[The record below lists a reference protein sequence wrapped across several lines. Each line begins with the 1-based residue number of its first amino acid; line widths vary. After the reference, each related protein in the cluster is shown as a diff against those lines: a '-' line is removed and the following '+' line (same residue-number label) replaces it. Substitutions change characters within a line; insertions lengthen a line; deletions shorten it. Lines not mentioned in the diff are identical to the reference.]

1 MKSPYLK
8 PGSEKQPGGYLKYIA
23 TREGVE
29 MAEDTSRHLP
39 ATAQQQKQITKLVKQ
54 HPDNKDTHEYEDYIA
69 NSTRSNADAFI
80 NSVSESPQRDVY
92 LKYISERPGVE
103 KVGSNGLFT
112 DEGVPIVM
120 SQVQKE
126 MNEHPG
132 NIWTHIISLHRED
145 AERLGYNTPD
155 AWMHLLRSQR
165 NMIAQQMK
173 IAPENFRWYAA
184 FHNEGH
190 HPHVHMMA
198 YSVDPNEAYLT
209 KKGIEHIKSA
219 LAKEI
224 FRNDLLH
231 IYKKQ
236 TDFRDSLRH
245 ESVAR
250 LAEITAQI
258 NCGSFHDPVMEQLL
272 VRLADKLAQTG
283 GKKQYGYLNQETKKL
298 VDQVVARLAEEERI
312 QELYSLWYDLR
323 DDVLRTYTDT
333 FPERIPLEQNKEFK
347 SIRNAVVQVAIDIDT
362 PETVSQ
368 ADGYMERDEIF
379 DSSSDRFAEDSPEEP
394 PPSRHSRPRVP
405 TSNWWSDEYRIA
417 RLKQAGG
424 ADSPPMPE
432 EAYRLMLAEAERGNG
447 LAMHDVGRMLL
458 TGQGC
463 ARDEEAAQEWFMK
476 AYNAFFQMEQNAKDP
491 GYWQYRIGRMHAM
504 GYGVDQDDAEAAEWY
519 EQAVEW
525 RNPFAACALGSMYYH
540 GQGVAKDDDEAYGIF
555 KLAAEHPFRPN
566 AYAQF
571 QLGRMCSDPEES
583 EKWYRMAYQG
593 FLCIEQ
599 KLPDDKLYYRLGYM
613 NLHGLGTDKD
623 LEKAEMYFNKAAIL
637 GNVDAVYGM
646 GKLCLETEPERA
658 IRYFEL
664 AAKQGHTYAEYQ
676 LGKIYCFGIGV
687 PRDLETGMEW
697 LRLSAEHGNE
707 HASTLLQHV
716 NENLAASATWS
727 AFSLLGHLAQM
738 IRNDGEHQ
746 YRVRNHTDSKLKSK
760 IAEKKRLHGQKHQEE
775 YQSMQL

>member
-1 MKSPYLK
+1 
-8 PGSEKQPGGYLKYIA
+8 
-23 TREGVE
+23 

-39 ATAQQQKQITKLVKQ
+39 ATAQQQKQIAKLLKQ
-54 HPDNKDTHEYEDYIA
+54 HPDSKDAHEYEDYLS
-69 NSTRSNADAFI
+69 NPTRSNANAFI
-80 NSVSESPQRDVY
+80 NSVIELNGMPQRDIY
-92 LKYISERPGVE
+92 LKYIDERP
-103 KVGSNGLFT
+103 GSNGLFT
-112 DEGVPIVM
+112 DEGVPIVV

-126 MNEHPG
+126 MNEHAG

-145 AERLGYNTPD
+145 AERLGFNTPD

-165 NMIAQQMK
+165 NTIAQQMK

-272 VRLADKLAQTG
+272 VRLADELAQTG

-298 VDQVVARLAEEERI
+298 VNQVVARLAGEKRI

-323 DDVLRTYTDT
+323 EDVLRTYTDT

-362 PETVSQ
+362 LETVSQ

-394 PPSRHSRPRVP
+394 PSSRHSRPRVP
-405 TSNWWSDEYRIA
+405 TSDWWSDEYKLA

-432 EAYRLMLAEAERGNG
+432 EAYRLMLAEAEQGNG
-447 LAMHDVGRMLL
+447 LAMHDLGRMLL

-463 ARDEEAAQEWFMK
+463 ERNEETAQEWFLK

-491 GYWQYRIGRMHAM
+491 GYWQYRLGKMHAM

-525 RNPFAACALGSMYYH
+525 RNPFAAYALGSMYYRD
-540 GQGVAKDDDEAYGIF
+540 QGVAKDDDEAYRLF
-555 KLAAEHPFRPN
+555 KLAAEHPSRPN

-571 QLGRMCSDPEES
+571 QLGKICDDPEEA
-583 EKWYRMAYQG
+583 EKWYRLAYRG
-593 FLCIEQ
+593 FLRIEQ
-599 KLPDDKLYYRLGYM
+599 QLPDDKLYYRLGSM
-613 NLHGLGTDKD
+613 NLHGLGTNKD
-623 LEKAEMYFNKAAIL
+623 LEKAEKYFSKAAIL

-646 GKLCLETEPERA
+646 GKLCLETDSEKA
-658 IRYFEL
+658 IHFFEL

-676 LGKIYCFGIGV
+676 MGKIYCFGIDV

-707 HASTLLQHV
+707 HAATLLQHV

-738 IRNDGEHQ
+738 IRHDGEHQ
-746 YRVRNHTDSKLKSK
+746 YRVRTHTDSKIKSK

-775 YQSMQL
+775 YNGMQL

>member
-1 MKSPYLK
+1 
-8 PGSEKQPGGYLKYIA
+8 
-23 TREGVE
+23 

-39 ATAQQQKQITKLVKQ
+39 ATTQQQKHIAKLIRQ
-54 HPDNKDTHEYEDYIA
+54 HPDSKDTHEYEDYIA
-69 NSTRSNADAFI
+69 NPTRSNADAFI
-80 NSVSESPQRDVY
+80 NSVVELNGTPQRDIY

-103 KVGSNGLFT
+103 KLGSNGLFT
-112 DEGVPIVM
+112 DEGVPIVL

-126 MNEHPG
+126 MNESQS

-145 AERLGYNTPD
+145 AERLCYNTPD
-155 AWMHLLRSQR
+155 AWIHLLRSQR

-272 VRLADKLAQTG
+272 VQLADKLAQAS
-283 GKKQYGYLNQETKKL
+283 GKKQYGYLNPGTKKL

-323 DDVLRTYTDT
+323 EDVLRTYTDT

-347 SIRNAVVQVAIDIDT
+347 SIRNAVVQVATEIDISETVSEADANTESSETFDSSAVRSAEDT
-362 PETVSQ
+362 PE
-368 ADGYMERDEIF
+368 EL
-379 DSSSDRFAEDSPEEP
+379 P
-394 PPSRHSRPRVP
+394 PLRYCCPRVP
-405 TSNWWSDEYRIA
+405 TSDWWSDEYRLA

-424 ADSPPMPE
+424 ADSPPMSE
-432 EAYRLMLAEAERGNG
+432 DAYRLMLAEAEQGNG
-447 LAMHDVGRMLL
+447 LAMHDLGRMLL

-463 ARDEEAAQEWFMK
+463 VRDEEVAQEWFRK
-476 AYNAFFQMEQNAKDP
+476 AYNAFFQMEQTAQDP
-491 GYWQYRIGRMHAM
+491 GYWQYRLGRMHAM
-504 GYGVDQDDAEAAEWY
+504 GYGVDQDDAEAAGWY

-525 RNPFAACALGSMYYH
+525 RNPFAAYALGNMYLR
-540 GQGVAKDDDEAYGIF
+540 GQVVPQNEEEAFRLF
-555 KLAAEHPFRPN
+555 KLAAEHPTKPN

-571 QLGRMCSDPEES
+571 QLGKICDDLEEA
-583 EKWYRMAYQG
+583 EKWYRLAYQG
-593 FLCIEQ
+593 FLRIEQ
-599 KLPDDKLYYRLGYM
+599 QLPDDKLYYRLGSM
-613 NLHGLGTDKD
+613 NLYGLGTDKD

-637 GNVDAVYGM
+637 GNADAVYGT
-646 GKLCLETEPERA
+646 GKLCLETDSEKA
-658 IRYFEL
+658 IHFFEL

-676 LGKIYCFGIGV
+676 LGKIYCFGIDV

-707 HASTLLQHV
+707 HAATLLQHV
-716 NENLAASATWS
+716 KDNLTASATRS
-727 AFSLLGHLAQM
+727 AFSLLAHLAQM
-738 IRNDGEHQ
+738 IRYDGEHQ

>member
-1 MKSPYLK
+1 
-8 PGSEKQPGGYLKYIA
+8 
-23 TREGVE
+23 

-39 ATAQQQKQITKLVKQ
+39 ATAKQQKQIANLVKQ
-54 HPDNKDTHEYEDYIA
+54 YPNSKDAHEYEDYLS
-69 NSTRSNADAFI
+69 NPTRSNANAFI
-80 NSVSESPQRDVY
+80 SSVIELNGTPQRDIY
-92 LKYISERPGVE
+92 LKYIDERP
-103 KVGSNGLFT
+103 GSNGLFT

-132 NIWTHIISLHRED
+132 IIWTHIISLHRED
-145 AERLGYNTPD
+145 AERLGFNTPD

-165 NMIAQQMK
+165 NTIAQQMK

-209 KKGIEHIKSA
+209 KKGIENIKSA

-236 TDFRDSLRH
+236 TDVRDTLRH
-245 ESVAR
+245 ESAAR
-250 LAEITAQI
+250 LAEIVAQI
-258 NCGSFHDPVMEQLL
+258 NRSSFHDPVIEKLLIQLS
-272 VRLADKLAQTG
+272 DKLSQTA
-283 GKKQYGYLNQETKKL
+283 GKKQYGYLNHETKKL
-298 VDQVVARLAEEERI
+298 VDQIVAQLAGEERI

-323 DDVLRTYTDT
+323 DDVLRNYTDT

-347 SIRNAVVQVAIDIDT
+347 SIRNAVVQMAMDIT
-362 PETVSQ
+362 IPKQPEQ
-368 ADGYMERDEIF
+368 ADDFIEEHESLDLSAIQ
-379 DSSSDRFAEDSPEEP
+379 SAEDTSEEMP
-394 PPSRHSRPRVP
+394 PLRHCCPRVP
-405 TSNWWSDEYRIA
+405 TSDWWSDEYKLA

-424 ADSPPMPE
+424 AASPPVPE

-463 ARDEEAAQEWFMK
+463 ERNEETAQEWFMK

-491 GYWQYRIGRMHAM
+491 GYWQYRLGKMHAM

-525 RNPFAACALGSMYYH
+525 RNPFAAYALGSMYH
-540 GQGVAKDDDEAYGIF
+540 RGQEVSQNGEEAFRLF
-555 KLAAEHPFRPN
+555 KLAAEHPTKPN

-571 QLGRMCSDPEES
+571 QLARMCDDPEEAD
-583 EKWYRMAYQG
+583 KWYRLAYQN
-593 FLCIEQ
+593 FLRIEQ
-599 KLPDDKLYYRLGYM
+599 KFPDDKLFCRLGSM
-613 NLHGLGTDKD
+613 NLQGLGTEKD
-623 LEKAEMYFNKAAIL
+623 LERAEAYFNKAAIL

-658 IRYFEL
+658 TQYFEL

-687 PRDLETGMEW
+687 HKDLETGMEW
-697 LRLSAEHGNE
+697 LRLSVDHGNE
-707 HASTLLQHV
+707 HATGLLQHV
-716 NENLAASATWS
+716 KEHLVSSARQS
-727 AFSLLGHLAQM
+727 AFSLLAHLAQM

-746 YRVRNHTDSKLKSK
+746 YWVRLHTDSKLKSK

-775 YQSMQL
+775 YNGMQL

>member
-1 MKSPYLK
+1 
-8 PGSEKQPGGYLKYIA
+8 
-23 TREGVE
+23 

-39 ATAQQQKQITKLVKQ
+39 ATTQQQKQIAKLIRQ
-54 HPDNKDTHEYEDYIA
+54 HPDSKDTHEYEDYIA
-69 NSTRSNADAFI
+69 NPTRSNADAFI
-80 NSVSESPQRDVY
+80 NSVIELNGMPQRDIY
-92 LKYISERPGVE
+92 LKYIDERP
-103 KVGSNGLFT
+103 GSNGLFT
-112 DEGVPIVM
+112 DEGVPIVV

-126 MNEHPG
+126 MNEHTG

-209 KKGIEHIKSA
+209 KKGIENIKSA

-258 NCGSFHDPVMEQLL
+258 NRGSFHDPVMEQLL

-283 GKKQYGYLNQETKKL
+283 GKKQYGYLNHETKKL
-298 VDQVVARLAEEERI
+298 VDQIVAQLAGEERI

-347 SIRNAVVQVAIDIDT
+347 SIRNAVVQMAMDIT
-362 PETVSQ
+362 IPKQPEQ
-368 ADGYMERDEIF
+368 ADDFIEEHESLDLSAIQ
-379 DSSSDRFAEDSPEEP
+379 SAEDTSEEMP
-394 PPSRHSRPRVP
+394 PLRHCCPRVP
-405 TSNWWSDEYRIA
+405 TSDWWSDEYKLA

-432 EAYRLMLAEAERGNG
+432 DAYRLMLAEAEQGNG

-463 ARDEEAAQEWFMK
+463 DRDEEAAQEWFRK
-476 AYNAFFQMEQNAKDP
+476 AYNAFFQMEQNAKAP
-491 GYWQYRIGRMHAM
+491 GYWQYRIGKMHSM
-504 GYGVDQDDAEAAEWY
+504 GYGAEQDDAEAADWY

-525 RNPFAACALGSMYYH
+525 RNSFAAYALGNMYLR
-540 GQGVAKDDDEAYGIF
+540 GQVVPQNEEEAFRLF
-555 KLAAEHPFRPN
+555 KLVAEHPTKPN

-571 QLGRMCSDPEES
+571 QLGRMCDDPEKAG
-583 EKWYRMAYQG
+583 KWYRLAYQG
-593 FLCIEQ
+593 FLRIEQ
-599 KLPDDKLYYRLGYM
+599 KLPDDKLYYRLGSM
-613 NLHGLGTDKD
+613 KLHGLGTDKD

-646 GKLCLETEPERA
+646 GKLCLETDSEKA
-658 IRYFEL
+658 IHFFEL

-707 HASTLLQHV
+707 HAASLLQHAKDH
-716 NENLAASATWS
+716 LTASATQS
-727 AFSLLGHLAQM
+727 AFTLLAYFAQM

-775 YQSMQL
+775 YNGMQL